1 MTNQILEVR
10 YFRKPG
16 EVEEVQ
22 GQELKVI
29 LMYIVNLRPAWV
41 TCDPVLSS

>member
-10 YFRKPG
+10 YFRKLG
-16 EVEEVQ
+16 EVAEVQ

-29 LMYIVNLRPAWV
+29 LMYIANLRPA
-41 TCDPVLSS
+41 